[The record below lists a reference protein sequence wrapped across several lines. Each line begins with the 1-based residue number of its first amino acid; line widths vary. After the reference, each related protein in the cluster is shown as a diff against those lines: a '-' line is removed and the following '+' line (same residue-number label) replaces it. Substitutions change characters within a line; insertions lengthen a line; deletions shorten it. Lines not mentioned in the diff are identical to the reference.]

1 MKNQLLLLVLLL
13 FFSTKIFAQIK
24 FETGYY
30 IDNFDRKVT
39 CLIKNLDWKNNPK
52 EIEYII
58 NQGDLV
64 QKTSINTIKEFGI
77 NSADKYVRAKVKIDR
92 SSSETG
98 WLTTQKDFTYVEEL
112 LFLKVLIDGEAT
124 LYQYI
129 DHNLTRFF
137 FKTRASEITQLD
149 HKLYLIDSNI
159 SHNNYYKQQLFLN
172 FKCETF
178 NENDFINVN
187 YDNRDLEKIFV
198 KYNKCADPNYI
209 NGIANKSTQK
219 RNPFTFTGRLGI
231 KSSSLVI
238 ENSLT
243 NYYNNDFG
251 AKLGFRLGIEG
262 EYVLPF
268 NKNKWSLTIEPTYQ
282 NYTVEKSREA
292 TNVSGGILV
301 SNVNY
306 QSIELPLT
314 LRHYF
319 FLNDKSKIFANI
331 SAVIDFALNSTIK
344 NSRNDGSLINSLD
357 INTYPSLAFGAGYKY
372 MNKYSVELRLQ
383 PKRKMLGDYISWDSN
398 YQTISLIFGY
408 KLF

>member
-1 MKNQLLLLVLLL
+1 MKNQLLLLVFLL
-13 FFSTKIFAQIK
+13 FFCTKTFAQIK

-39 CLIKNLDWKNNPK
+39 CLIKNVDWQNNPK
-52 EIEYII
+52 EIEYMI

-64 QKTSINTIKEFGI
+64 QKMPINTIKEFGI
-77 NSADKYVRAKVKIDR
+77 NGAAKYVRAKVKIDR
-92 SSSETG
+92 SSSETD
-98 WLTTQKDFTYVEEL
+98 WLTAQKNFTYVEEQ

-129 DHNLTRFF
+129 DHNLRRFF
-137 FKTRASEITQLD
+137 FKTRTSEITQLD
-149 HKLYLIDSNI
+149 HKLYLIDGNI
-159 SHNNYYKQQLFLN
+159 SQNNYYKQQLFLN
-172 FKCETF
+172 LKCETL
-178 NENDFINVN
+178 NETNFKNVD
-187 YDNRDLEKIFV
+187 YDNSDLEKIFL
-198 KYNKCADPNYI
+198 KYNKCADPYYSND
-209 NGIANKSTQK
+209 IANESTQK
-219 RNPFTFTGRLGI
+219 RDPFTFTARLGI

-238 ENSLT
+238 ENSLA

-282 NYTVEKSREA
+282 NYTLEKIREA
-292 TNVSGGILV
+292 TYVSGGILV

-319 FLNDKSKIFANI
+319 FLNDKSKIFANL

-357 INTYPSLAFGAGYKY
+357 IDSYPGLAFGAGYKY
-372 MNKYSVELRLQ
+372 LNKYSVELRLQ
-383 PKRKMLGDYISWDSN
+383 PKRNMLGGYLSWDSN
-398 YQTISLIFGY
+398 YQTVSLIFGY